1 MAETVAFE
9 LVSPEKL
16 LVAEDAALVVVPGA
30 EGNIGVLPRHVPLI
44 STLRPGVIEV
54 QKVRGTAEHSVFVAG
69 GFLEVTGERCTVLAE
84 AAVPVSQIDPAQVDQ
99 DLSDFAED
107 LADAKTDHERRA
119 AEKALEVARA
129 KKMALRAS
137 H

>member
-1 MAETVAFE
+1 MADRVAFE

-16 LVAEDAALVVVPGA
+16 LVAEDAALVIVPGA
-30 EGNIGVLPRHVPLI
+30 EGNIGVLPRHVALI

-54 QKVRGTAEHSVFVAG
+54 QKVRGTAEHRVFVAG

-84 AAVPVSQIDPAQVDQ
+84 DAVPVEMLDAAAIDRDIADYI
-99 DLSDFAED
+99 ED
-107 LADAKTDHERRA
+107 VADAKTEQERKT
-119 AEKALEVARA
+119 AEHALEVARA
-129 KKMALRAS
+129 KKTALKMP